1 MKVIIVGAGI
11 SGLSTYLFLK
21 KYCEPL
27 IQLDLT
33 IYESYKPGTSRSLA
47 NATFQ
52 EISSSSLIVGGAL
65 GVQPNGMR
73 IIRELGE
80 EVYDEVKKN
89 GFAAKNFVFKSSRG
103 WRLNSAW
110 AGDKRGSKG
119 FPPGE
124 EEFCLSVS
132 RQGVRDSIFKA
143 VGTEHIVYKKVVKVK
158 KAVPAEGKR
167 ASVVFE
173 DGTEDEADLV
183 IGADGVRSEV
193 LRGIFNDEELVK
205 PRYEY
210 VYGSRGLPD

>member
-1 MKVIIVGAGI
+1 MAESKPMKIIIVGAGI

-27 IQLDLT
+27 IPLDLT
-33 IYESYKPGTSRSLA
+33 IYESYKPGTNRSLA

-52 EISSSSLIVGGAL
+52 EISSSSLIVGGGL

-73 IIRELGE
+73 IIQELGE
-80 EVYDEVKKN
+80 ELYAEVKQA
-89 GFAAKNFVFKSSRG
+89 GFLAKNFVFKSSRG
-103 WRLNSAW
+103 WRLASSPG
-110 AGDKRGSKG
+110 GDKRGTKG

-124 EEFCLSVS
+124 EEFCLAVS
-132 RQGVRDSIFKA
+132 RQGVRDSIFHA
-143 VGTEHIVYKKVVKVK
+143 VGTENVVYKKVVKAK

-193 LRGIFNDEELVK
+193 LRGIFQDEELVK
-205 PRYEY
+205 PHYE
-210 VYGSRGLPD
+210 